1 MSMTQIRTYFTT
13 VATMRFKLF
22 LWTQIGKSNL
32 LRDLLWLW
40 DKADQSLGEDIPYWR
55 VGLEMMCA
63 SVFRKQALYVLWFS
77 FLETPGGIS
86 FQIIIMGLVTWLCE
100 GRHSWLNLMAQVLHS
115 REKRTGSPKLCSDL
129 RMNTVAYGF
138 LPSTKWINK

>member
-1 MSMTQIRTYFTT
+1 MNMTQIRMYFTA

-40 DKADQSLGEDIPYWR
+40 GKADQSLGEEIPYWR

-63 SVFRKQALYVLWFS
+63 QL
-77 FLETPGGIS
+77 LES
-86 FQIIIMGLVTWLCE
+86 K
-100 GRHSWLNLMAQVLHS
+100 HSMS
-115 REKRTGSPKLCSDL
+115 SGP
-129 RMNTVAYGF
+129 
-138 LPSTKWINK
+138 PS